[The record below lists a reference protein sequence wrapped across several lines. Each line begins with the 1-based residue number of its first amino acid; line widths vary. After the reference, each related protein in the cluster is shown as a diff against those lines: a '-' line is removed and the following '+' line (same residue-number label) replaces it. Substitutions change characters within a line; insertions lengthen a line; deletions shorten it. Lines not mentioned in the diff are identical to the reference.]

1 METKAI
7 TLATIS
13 AGEPAKRRRG
23 GKRRPKRLLSTAAQ
37 KTAAVVLEVLAG
49 SLGVK
54 EAAQGLGISEMSY
67 YHTEDRALKGLASAC
82 EPAVKGPGQ
91 DPDKALA
98 DLRKENT
105 RLERALKRYQAL
117 TRATQRAAGLM
128 IPRPPEPKPDKN
140 GKHRKPRRPMARAL
154 RAAARFK
161 AGADQAPAAANTVSQ
176 PAISAG
182 GQ

>member
-1 METKAI
+1 
-7 TLATIS
+7 
-13 AGEPAKRRRG
+13 
-23 GKRRPKRLLSTAAQ
+23 
-37 KTAAVVLEVLAG
+37 VVLEVLAG
-49 SLGVK
+49 SLGVR
-54 EAAQGLGISEMSY
+54 EAAQGLGMSEVSY
-67 YHTEDRALKGLASAC
+67 YHVEDRALKGLAAAC
-82 EPAVKGPGQ
+82 EPAGKGPGP
-91 DPDKALA
+91 DPQKALQ
-98 DLRKENT
+98 DLRKQNA
-105 RLERALKRYQAL
+105 RLEQALKRYQAL

>member
-7 TLATIS
+7 TLPTIS
-13 AGEPAKRRRG
+13 ASEPAKRRRG
-23 GKRRPKRLLSTAAQ
+23 GRRRPKRLLSAQAQ

-67 YHTEDRALKGLASAC
+67 YHVEDRALKGLAAAC
-82 EPAVKGPGQ
+82 EPVGKGPGT
-91 DPDKALA
+91 DPDKALV
-98 DLRKENT
+98 DLRKEHA
-105 RLERALKRYQAL
+105 RLEQELKRYQAL

-128 IPRPPEPKPDKN
+128 LPRPAEEKPDKN
-140 GKHRKPRRPMARAL
+140 GKVRRRRRPMARAL
-154 RAAARFK
+154 RAAERFK
-161 AGADQAPAAANTVSQ
+161 AGADKAPIAANTVTP

-182 GQ
+182 GE